1 MAKDT
6 DKSLRQQVIY
16 QIFTRNYRS
25 GKLKDVE
32 RDLDRIRDLG
42 VDIIYLLPVQ
52 PSGALHRKGSMGSP
66 YAISD
71 YRAVDP
77 EIGTMQD
84 FVELTE
90 AAHRKG
96 LKVMLDVVYNH
107 TSPDSVLAKSHPE
120 WFFHKADGSLGNR
133 IGDWWDVVDLDYD
146 SSEALWDYQIETLKM
161 WAKYVDGFRCDVAPM
176 VPLAFWKRARRE
188 VEQVCPGCIWLA
200 EAVEPEMVIANRKAG
215 VPTSSDSELYQAFDI
230 CYDYD
235 TYNWQKAAQTGC
247 MFLPGST
254 VRVPGERTGFLKE
267 YLNRVNL
274 QEGILPENY
283 IKLRCLEN
291 HDRPRAAEL
300 VPDER
305 ALRNWTAWQYFEKGT
320 VMVYAGQEFEVTHH
334 PTLFD
339 RDPVDFETGK
349 DLSPLMRKLRAIR
362 QQDLFVD
369 SSFEAEAVAGDV
381 IFAVRERRGDGT
393 PAGGSTEEA
402 GASEAATARTGGS
415 AEQEKPVQAAAA
427 VPDTGSNRIVG
438 LFSTSGS
445 ARAVQVDLPN
455 GTYTDLISG
464 RKVDVFEHTIRL
476 TGEPVIFFC

>member
-1 MAKDT
+1 
-6 DKSLRQQVIY
+6 
-16 QIFTRNYRS
+16 
-25 GKLKDVE
+25 
-32 RDLDRIRDLG
+32 
-42 VDIIYLLPVQ
+42 
-52 PSGALHRKGSMGSP
+52 
-66 YAISD
+66 
-71 YRAVDP
+71 
-77 EIGTMQD
+77 MQD
-84 FVELTE
+84 FAELAE

-133 IGDWWDVVDLDYD
+133 IGDWWDVVDLDYE
-146 SSEALWDYQIETLKM
+146 SSEALWNYQIETLKM

-188 VEQVCPGCIWLA
+188 VEQVRPGCIWLA

-215 VPTSSDSELYQAFDI
+215 IPTSSDSELYQAFDI

-247 MFLPGST
+247 MFLPGGA
-254 VRVPGERTGFLKE
+254 VRVPGERAGFLKE

-283 IKLRCLEN
+283 VKLRCLEN

-305 ALRNWTAWQYFEKGT
+305 ALRNWTAWQYFEKGIA
-320 VMVYAGQEFEVTHH
+320 MVYAGQEFEVTHH

-339 RDPVDFETGK
+339 RDPVDFETGR
-349 DLSPLMRKLRAIR
+349 DLSPLMRRLRAIR
-362 QQDLFVD
+362 QQDLFAD
-369 SSFEAEAVAGDV
+369 SSFEAEEVAGEV
-381 IFAVRERRGDGT
+381 IFAVRERRGD
-393 PAGGSTEEA
+393 
-402 GASEAATARTGGS
+402 
-415 AEQEKPVQAAAA
+415 A
-427 VPDTGSNRIVG
+427 VAMPDADRNRIAG
-438 LFSTSGS
+438 LFSTLGS
-445 ARAVQVDLPN
+445 AKAVQVDLPD

-476 TGEPVIFFC
+476 TGEPVIFYC

>member
-1 MAKDT
+1 MLRMNSCVAGMQRCLWETDQEGKMAQYT

-16 QIFTRNYRS
+16 QIFTRNYRG

-32 RDLDRIRDLG
+32 RDLDRIKSLG

-52 PSGALHRKGSMGSP
+52 PSGVLHRKGSMGSP

-84 FVELTE
+84 FAELTE

-133 IGDWWDVVDLDYD
+133 IGAWWDVVDLDYE
-146 SSEALWDYQIETLKM
+146 SSEALWNYQIETLKM

-188 VEQVCPGCIWLA
+188 VEQVRPGCIWLA

-215 VPTSSDSELYQAFDI
+215 IPTSSDSELYQAFDI

-247 MFLPGST
+247 MFLPGGA
-254 VRVPGERTGFLKE
+254 VRVPGERAGFLKE

-283 IKLRCLEN
+283 VKLRCLEN

-320 VMVYAGQEFEVTHH
+320 AMVYAGQEFEVTHH

-339 RDPVDFETGK
+339 RDPVDFETGR
-349 DLSPLMRKLRAIR
+349 DLAPLMRRLRAIR
-362 QQDLFVD
+362 QQDLFAD
-369 SSFEAEAVAGDV
+369 SSFEAEEVAGEV
-381 IFAVRERRGDGT
+381 IFAVRERRGD
-393 PAGGSTEEA
+393 
-402 GASEAATARTGGS
+402 
-415 AEQEKPVQAAAA
+415 AAAM
-427 VPDTGSNRIVG
+427 PDADRNRIAG
-438 LFSTSGS
+438 LFSTLGS
-445 ARAVQVDLPN
+445 AKAVQVDLPD

-464 RKVDVFEHTIRL
+464 RKVDVFEHAIRL
-476 TGEPVIFFC
+476 TGEPVIFYC